1 MTDGLDLLA
10 AWAMFAILV
19 GLLVGVVL
27 RSTHTDPLAEARRDL
42 SDDDGEPGGEH
53 GGDDAGIP

>member
-1 MTDGLDLLA
+1 MTNGLDLLA

-27 RSTHTDPLAEARRDL
+27 RGTHTDPLAEARRDL
-42 SDDDGEPGGEH
+42 SEDDGAH
-53 GGDDAGIP
+53 GDDDAGTP